1 MKLDQTL
8 NGGYAGLYG
17 EVVDKDIY
25 RVRTVEDIV
34 SINDPAF
41 VHEKG
46 HAGIDFVPDVVF
58 DFGANIGVF
67 TRYAQSLWPEA
78 RIIAVEPHPDNCQN
92 FKFFTAADPKVMLI
106 EKAIGTGELYH
117 FAGAVNGS
125 GESYISPGIGMD
137 TEAMKHSAGVL
148 STIESIMP
156 DAVIDRNV
164 NRNEKFLVKM
174 DIEGGENAVFAHKPS
189 MNALRRADYFCM
201 EVHFYGLTE
210 TAKTR
215 KEIMK
220 VLASFE
226 ATHNCTLD
234 HVTFY
239 ARKK

>member
-8 NGGYAGLYG
+8 NGGYNGLYG

-41 VHEKG
+41 IHEKG
-46 HAGIDFVPDVVF
+46 HAGIDFIPDVVF

-67 TRYAQSLWPEA
+67 TRYAQSLWPNA
-78 RIIAVEPHPDNCQN
+78 QIVSVEPHPANCEI
-92 FKFFTAADPKVMLI
+92 FKHFTKDVMLV

-117 FAGAVNGS
+117 FAGAINGS

-148 STIESIMP
+148 STIKTVMP
-156 DAVIDRNV
+156 DALINLFVRHSQ
-164 NRNEKFLVKM
+164 KFLVKM

-189 MNALRRADYFCM
+189 MDALRRADYFCM

-215 KEIMK
+215 REIMK